1 MIMEHVAIMRRS
13 WGLTRKILSG
23 EKTIESRWY
32 MSRRPPWD
40 AVHQGDLIYFKD
52 SGEPV
57 SVAAR
62 VARVMQ
68 FSDLGSREVAGILKK
83 YGSAAGIEGP
93 DLRKFYE
100 RFKEKRYCIL
110 VFLKDARGV
119 DPFYIDKEGFGVMS
133 AWITVDDVGKIRK

>member
-1 MIMEHVAIMRRS
+1 MEHVAIMRRS
-13 WGLTRKILSG
+13 WRLTRKILSG

-32 MSRRPPWD
+32 SSRRSPWD
-40 AVHQGDLIYFKD
+40 AVRQGDLIYFKD

-62 VARVMQ
+62 VARVVQ
-68 FSDLGSREVAGILKK
+68 FSDLEPRKVAEILKT
-83 YGSAAGIEGP
+83 YGDAAGIERH

-110 VFLKDARGV
+110 VFLRDARKV
-119 DPFYIDKEGFGVMS
+119 EPFYIDKGGFGVMS
-133 AWITVDDVGKIRK
+133 AWIAVDYVSKIRR